1 VDYVIRAVATTK
13 AVPFRGFISRYPGAR
28 DYLLHDRE
36 NIICRHR
43 QTGRVKQVQ
52 YRALHENNPRFWER
66 PGQWEY
72 FLDREVADSLET
84 RIRAAIQAR
93 QADHASAGS
102 DSDSDHAPGGKETGL
117 REKPDASGE
126 PAELEELDQ
135 LSAAD
140 EGADERAVNGN
151 DGKKPTNFG
160 GLAERYDKATQSERV
175 GLLQNARARLDE
187 LAGNAEASAEEV
199 AEALVDATRDATLA
213 NRAAV
218 MKAIQLGNEQ
228 AREYTRQMVIETH
241 KMVKST
247 MRLVDSAVYNDDLV
261 RAVVEKSNGT
271 VVQHMT
277 RVFLTGLEFLL
288 YYNRQVVTRG
298 IANRIRI
305 RFKTDYRGFYTTLL
319 PHLHDDQVN
328 LEHVFYG
335 GMKALSEVEINKF
348 ATGFLVHDVGKAD
361 DIEYHEG
368 EAGFNRETVE
378 RHVKIGYK
386 AVMDKTSYPREAA
399 LITGYHHEY
408 YGDPHG
414 YGYFREF
421 LADYKKAN
429 PSATQDYVISYTM
442 EPLIDYEVLAYFPA
456 KMLEIVDVFDSLTDP
471 NRLYRKPL
479 SEEEALGLIRT
490 EFIEN
495 NRKIDPILFDVFLDY
510 YREKVESRR

>member
-1 VDYVIRAVATTK
+1 MATK
-13 AVPFRGFISRYPGAR
+13 KVVPFRGFISRYPNAR

-36 NIICRHR
+36 NIVCRHR
-43 QTGRVKQVQ
+43 QTGRIKQVQ

-72 FLDREVADSLET
+72 FLDREVADALEG
-84 RIRAAIQAR
+84 RIHAAVQAR
-93 QADHASAGS
+93 QANTAPTDDNSDPDHVSRE
-102 DSDSDHAPGGKETGL
+102 ETGPHK
-117 REKPDASGE
+117 ESVGSVE
-126 PAELEELDQ
+126 PAEREEPGE
-135 LSAAD
+135 LSAVD
-140 EGADERAVNGN
+140 N
-151 DGKKPTNFG
+151 DAGTRTENDSDQKKPSNFG
-160 GLAERYDKATQSERV
+160 GLAERYEKATQSERV
-175 GLLQNARARLDE
+175 GLLQNARVRLDA
-187 LAGNAEASAEEV
+187 LAGNADASLEEV
-199 AEALVDATRDATLA
+199 AEALVDATRDATLT
-213 NRAAV
+213 NRASV

-247 MRLVDSAVYNDDLV
+247 IRLVDSAVYDDDLV

-277 RVFLTGLEFLL
+277 RVFLMGLEFLL
-288 YYNRQVVTRG
+288 YYNRQVITRG
-298 IANRIRI
+298 IANRIRVH
-305 RFKTDYRGFYTTLL
+305 FKTKYKGFYMALL
-319 PHLHDDQVN
+319 PHLHEDQVN

-335 GMKALSEVEINKF
+335 GMKSLSEIEINKF

-368 EAGFNRETVE
+368 EAGFDRDTVE

-386 AVMDKTSYPREAA
+386 AVMDKTGYPREAG

-408 YGDPHG
+408 YGDHHG

-429 PSATQDYVISYTM
+429 PAATQDYVISYTM

-479 SEEEALGLIRT
+479 SQEEALGLIRT

-510 YREKVESRR
+510 YQEKVAGRR